1 MEEKYSFS
9 RRRFLGLLGASAA
22 SFGLVSMAGC
32 SGGEKSE
39 GEGGGEAA
47 EGGSGIA
54 ESITYAQSADPRAL
68 DPAFFDDGESAKV
81 AANIFEGLYRF
92 GDTDTTVVPCL
103 AAELPEISEDGL
115 EYTIKLR
122 EGVKFHDGT
131 DFNSAAVVTSI
142 ERQLEPN
149 RTSDMPYASF
159 VFGEEA
165 AGTGVASLE
174 AVDDYTVKITLRAAN
189 TAFEK
194 NLAMALAAPIV
205 CPTCLE
211 AAGGN
216 VGEDPTG
223 AGTGPYKFVS
233 WTKQSNV
240 TLEANEEYW
249 DTENMP
255 KTKNVVFRIIPEN
268 NTRVTALTNGEVDII
283 DGVDLASVDQITN
296 NGYEL
301 FAEDGMTI
309 NYMAFNTDSGV
320 CTDKEVRKAIA
331 QAVNVEELVKTVYGD
346 YATVATSVM
355 PFFMAPYVE
364 DIKQTEYD
372 PEAAKATL
380 AAKGVTELACM
391 TYTNSRPYNTK
402 GGSELARLI
411 QGYLQEVGV
420 TVNIT
425 EYDWTTYKTKCQ
437 TDPYDICF
445 YGWNGDNGDPD
456 NFMNLLADS
465 NWSMNVARWN
475 NQEYKD
481 LIAQGVTL
489 PDGEERNAI
498 YHQCEEMVA
507 EEQPWLLISHSQN
520 LCGYSPKVHDFY
532 YHPTGVVFMKGVTK
546 DA

>member
-22 SFGLVSMAGC
+22 SFGLVSMTGC

-103 AAELPEISEDGL
+103 ATELPEISEDGL

-131 DFNSAAVVTSI
+131 DFNAAAVVTSI

-331 QAVNVEELVKTVYGD
+331 QAVNVEELVKTVYGE

-364 DIKQTEYD
+364 DIKQTAYD

-445 YGWNGDNGDPD
+445 YGWTGDNGDPD

-465 NWSMNVARWN
+465 NWSINVARWSN
-475 NQEYKD
+475 DEYKD

-507 EEQPWLLISHSQN
+507 EEQPWMLISHSQN

>member
-1 MEEKYSFS
+1 M
-9 RRRFLGLLGASAA
+9 
-22 SFGLVSMAGC
+22 
-32 SGGEKSE
+32 
-39 GEGGGEAA
+39 
-47 EGGSGIA
+47 
-54 ESITYAQSADPRAL
+54 
-68 DPAFFDDGESAKV
+68 
-81 AANIFEGLYRF
+81 
-92 GDTDTTVVPCL
+92 
-103 AAELPEISEDGL
+103 
-115 EYTIKLR
+115 
-122 EGVKFHDGT
+122 
-131 DFNSAAVVTSI
+131 
-142 ERQLEPN
+142 
-149 RTSDMPYASF
+149 
-159 VFGEEA
+159 
-165 AGTGVASLE
+165 
-174 AVDDYTVKITLRAAN
+174 
-189 TAFEK
+189 
-194 NLAMALAAPIV
+194 
-205 CPTCLE
+205 
-211 AAGGN
+211 
-216 VGEDPTG
+216 
-223 AGTGPYKFVS
+223 S

-331 QAVNVEELVKTVYGD
+331 QAVNVEELVKTVYGE

-425 EYDWTTYKTKCQ
+425 EYDWTTYKTKAQ

-445 YGWNGDNGDPD
+445 YGWTGDNGDPD

-465 NWSMNVARWN
+465 NWSINVARWN

>member
-32 SGGEKSE
+32 SGGETSE

-103 AAELPEISEDGL
+103 ATELPEISDDGL

-131 DFNSAAVVTSI
+131 DFNAAAVVTSI

-194 NLAMALAAPIV
+194 NLAMCLAAPIV

-223 AGTGPYKFVS
+223 AGTGPYTFVS

-364 DIKQTEYD
+364 DIKQTAYD

-445 YGWNGDNGDPD
+445 YGWTGDNGDPD
-456 NFMNLLADS
+456 NFMNLLAEPL
-465 NWSMNVARWN
+465 RL
-475 NQEYKD
+475 QP
-481 LIAQGVTL
+481 QG
-489 PDGEERNAI
+489 A
-498 YHQCEEMVA
+498 
-507 EEQPWLLISHSQN
+507 
-520 LCGYSPKVHDFY
+520 
-532 YHPTGVVFMKGVTK
+532 
-546 DA
+546 